1 MDANERLERM
11 GGYWDDAALKFDKQH
26 DTEDLDQWRKV
37 LSELLGDDRS
47 KNVLD
52 LGTGTGFLANMCAE
66 LGFPTVGMDISTGM
80 MGYAVRHAMHRGVS
94 VMYMTGSALDLPLMD
109 CTVDYIVNAR
119 LLWLWT
125 VEESEKALKSWYRAL
140 RPGGKFFGFV
150 RMQEGVGMKVTGN
163 LIKGVDN
170 KMDSFIVAM
179 DEMEQ
184 LVKKCGYEDVA
195 IKKLDGLTRPDFADY
210 DPWYVITGKRAETE
224 RERIAFSMA
233 AFWDKSAAEYEPHH
247 ALADHEV
254 WKQVL
259 SGLIGGNK
267 DARILDLAT
276 GTGMIANMLAEA
288 GYTDVTGMDLSEGMM
303 NIAIGHAAEKGLNVR
318 YMYGNALETGLPD
331 DCLDVVISSRLLWT
345 LAEPENAIREWLRI
359 LKPGG
364 RIIAINELDDGAGIR
379 TRSFTGSQEYLQ
391 DVNPEAFPFSDI
403 DKEGIV
409 ETFTKCGVKEARA
422 ELMKGCRL
430 ENSDRENWFAFT
442 GTKG

>member
-1 MDANERLERM
+1 M
-11 GGYWDDAALKFDKQH
+11 
-26 DTEDLDQWRKV
+26 
-37 LSELLGDDRS
+37 
-47 KNVLD
+47 
-52 LGTGTGFLANMCAE
+52 
-66 LGFPTVGMDISTGM
+66 
-80 MGYAVRHAMHRGVS
+80 
-94 VMYMTGSALDLPLMD
+94 
-109 CTVDYIVNAR
+109 
-119 LLWLWT
+119 
-125 VEESEKALKSWYRAL
+125 
-140 RPGGKFFGFV
+140 
-150 RMQEGVGMKVTGN
+150 
-163 LIKGVDN
+163 
-170 KMDSFIVAM
+170 
-179 DEMEQ
+179 
-184 LVKKCGYEDVA
+184 
-195 IKKLDGLTRPDFADY
+195 KKLDGLTRPAFPDY

-259 SGLIGGNK
+259 SGLIGENK
-267 DARILDLAT
+267 DAKILDLAT

-318 YMYGNALETGLPD
+318 YLYGNALETGLPD

-345 LAEPENAIREWLRI
+345 LAEPENALREWLRI

-379 TRSFTGSQEYLQ
+379 TRSFTDSREYLK
-391 DVNPEAFPFSDI
+391 DVSPESFPFSDI

-409 ETFTKCGVKEARA
+409 ETFTKCGVKGARA

-430 ENSDRENWFAFT
+430 ESSDRENWFAFV